1 MIKKEKNVKIPNTLI
16 EESAMIDDEAT
27 LKLKSKQKDIPS
39 NNTSVLPISSN

>member
-27 LKLKSKQKDIPS
+27 LKLKSK
-39 NNTSVLPISSN
+39 